1 MTLKVFTFPIFQFF
15 LHVASGYLVGPSDV
29 TGVVGSSVNISC
41 YYSAISANI
50 HGRKFWC
57 KVSKGECNT
66 IISTTGFIAKS
77 HYNRT
82 DLELSTGS
90 FMMQMTKLQHED
102 AGLYRC
108 GIGQNNN
115 LFYYPIHLTVSEAGN
130 RIPTSSE
137 FFLEKLMGSLTIHC
151 PIRPETKTYLKYWC
165 RMNRRRSD
173 CVTVVNSNGFVHK
186 DLWGR
191 VLLKE
196 EENGTRFVVM
206 LNGLKTTDSG
216 YYRCGTG
223 SFLEGTDRKDVH
235 IFISDEK
242 AKSRIGKQLNG
253 FLGESVLAQC
263 TLPEQFN
270 PSSLVYW
277 CKWAETGCMRLVDSV
292 GFVQDQMKDKIILE
306 PYNYTQRSYHILMT
320 QLQSEDSGF
329 YWCAIIDGHREHTM
343 SVELRIHVKTIDVHN
358 RQNIT
363 GHHSTASYR
372 DYSTDHTS
380 EIKSTQ
386 DTTTDM
392 SYSSTISREQHKT
405 NSNPTYFT
413 LLEQATVTKQ
423 DNTTDMWYPSSISR
437 AIHETAPS
445 STYFT
450 HFEQATVT
458 EQGTTDMIHYNITST
473 EQHKSTSSPIYAS
486 TSHQSTVTDQDNTT
500 DTSRASREQLEIAAS
515 SKSFTQDTVTK
526 QGTTDVMYHNNT
538 SRGQHKST
546 SSSTYVTTPLQDIIT
561 DQDNTADMW
570 YPTRTSREQHETAS
584 IYTSFTQA
592 TVTKQST
599 ADVMFDKSIS
609 RGQHKSISSPT
620 YVTTPLQVIVAD
632 QGNTTHMWYH
642 SRTSRA
648 QHQAASS
655 STAFKLREQ
664 DTVTKQGWH
673 RFTSR
678 SSSSG
683 TNSKVFRHSMVT
695 RTYQRSTIPRTQTSS
710 SQQDISVTTI
720 TNDISVNSNI
730 ASKSNSFIVMVSTL
744 LVCCILLAILGFIT
758 CKLCKNRGKLV
769 VSMK

>member
-386 DTTTDM
+386 
-392 SYSSTISREQHKT
+392 
-405 NSNPTYFT
+405 
-413 LLEQATVTKQ
+413 
-423 DNTTDMWYPSSISR
+423 
-437 AIHETAPS
+437 
-445 STYFT
+445 
-450 HFEQATVT
+450 
-458 EQGTTDMIHYNITST
+458 GTTDMIHYNITST

-632 QGNTTHMWYH
+632 QDNTTGMWYRSRTSREQLETASSSKSFTQATLTKQGNTTHMWYH